1 MFICL
6 LLAVKHLNGP
16 EIGPAFSSVLGISD
30 PCFCLMKTWR
40 LRHVYNHLCAL
51 WYCNSIEIYLKTVL
65 IRAIL
70 AISQR
75 EIKYAMCNTLK
86 KLCFSF
92 WMVMRFATAP
102 ALLSFHTF
110 QRGGSESSQLE
121 STCLQVAG
129 SCVVVVVVLPTSPP
143 CLVVDTVVGV
153 VVAGGQRRK
162 SLRPPAKRPM
172 RPEGPGKPRNLEAQY
187 EPTATPKSKQSK
199 RFGEFGA
206 NEMKFRVKRQKL
218 NTKLPI

>member
-1 MFICL
+1 MIL
-6 LLAVKHLNGP
+6 LKSTRSPCYIDYIAVG
-16 EIGPAFSSVLGISD
+16 V
-30 PCFCLMKTWR
+30 
-40 LRHVYNHLCAL
+40 
-51 WYCNSIEIYLKTVL
+51 
-65 IRAIL
+65 
-70 AISQR
+70 Q
-75 EIKYAMCNTLK
+75 KYMWNTLK
-86 KLCFSF
+86 KLCVF
-92 WMVMRFATAP
+92 WMVMCFATAP
-102 ALLSFHTF
+102 ALLSSDTF
-110 QRGGSESSQLE
+110 QRGGSESSQLK

-199 RFGEFGA
+199 RFGDFGA
-206 NEMKFRVKRQKL
+206 DEMKFRVKHQEL
-218 NTKLPI
+218 NTKLHI